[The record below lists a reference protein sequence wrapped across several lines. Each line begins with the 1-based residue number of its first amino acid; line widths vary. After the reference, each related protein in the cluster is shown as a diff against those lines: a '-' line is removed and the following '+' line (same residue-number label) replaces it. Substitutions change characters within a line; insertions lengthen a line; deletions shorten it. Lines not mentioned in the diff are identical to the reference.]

1 MQCKT
6 CERPIKDGEPIF
18 RFRYYVKPEKKDTPL
33 GRISIRDGY
42 GTALG
47 IECKRC
53 HVKKHKRSSWDH
65 EQHIEDNWLRYGL
78 IRIDRDKLD
87 QRIQEIASDPFDEKW
102 LTKRQCEACG
112 REIWNDPTLRNQH
125 RAYDLCSEQCRNKL
139 RTINRRVKPR
149 TATCEVCGEKFHPKR
164 MDAKTCGPACRQR
177 LRRAQAHVAAP

>member
-18 RFRYYVKPEKKDTPL
+18 RFRYYVKPEKKDTPF

-47 IECKRC
+47 VDCKRC

-65 EQHIEDNWLRYGL
+65 EQHIEEEWLAYRLVGL
-78 IRIDRDKLD
+78 DGDEFD

-102 LTKRQCEACG
+102 LTKCQCESCG
-112 REIWNDPTLRNQH
+112 REIWNHPTLKNQH
-125 RAYDLCSEQCRNKL
+125 RTYDLCSRECRKRL
-139 RTINRRVKPR
+139 RVIKKRVEPRTIDCVI
-149 TATCEVCGEKFHPKR
+149 CGEVFNPKR
-164 MDAKTCGPACRQR
+164 RDAKTCGPTCRQR
-177 LRRAQAHVAAP
+177 LRRTQARAPAP